1 MNKKKVI
8 IIGAVLFI
16 SIASITIIIIQKN
29 THLTSNELIDNKVV
43 GEIVVNEIKFTDI
56 KFKYQDG
63 ISTLTAKMKNE
74 TSEMKTFNIKIIL
87 LDENNKEVKNMLQL
101 VEDLKAEEERVF
113 SSGFMGNYE
122 NVKTAKFEIVGD

>member
-1 MNKKKVI
+1 M
-8 IIGAVLFI
+8 LFI

-74 TSEMKTFNIKIIL
+74 TSEMKTFNVKIIL